1 MDIRFVLPKID
12 LLDEV
17 ECEALAMPFFEDER
31 PLRGILGLLD
41 WRLCGFVSQRII
53 SGRICG
59 CLGEAVLLPGH
70 PHLNV
75 DKLFLFGQG
84 PEASWTEERAEQTT
98 ERILSTLEA
107 AAARTS
113 ALALPG
119 RAAEGMAP
127 ARAMEIF
134 LRVSD
139 RHPEHDEVIV
149 VESEWGQKAM
159 TSVLERQR
167 RRDRAL
173 DG

>member
-1 MDIRFVLPKID
+1 MDVRFVLPDIE
-12 LLDEV
+12 LLDEI
-17 ECEALAMPFFEDER
+17 ECEALAMPFYEDER
-31 PLRGILGLLD
+31 PLRGVLGMLD
-41 WRLCGFVSQRII
+41 WRLCGFVSRMII
-53 SGRICG
+53 RGRICG
-59 CLGEAVLLPGH
+59 CLGEAVLLPGR

-84 PEASWTEERAEQTT
+84 LEEAWTEERARQTT
-98 ERILSTLEA
+98 ERMLSALGL

-113 ALALPG
+113 VLALPG
-119 RAAEGMAP
+119 RETEGIAP

-134 LRVSD
+134 LQVSKE
-139 RHPEHDEVIV
+139 HPEHDEVIV